1 MTTALTEFLVVLICN
16 ERTVYIDRWLPAE
29 CLIEAIVL
37 RRGRQIFISSDH
49 MGNIHQMIVNH
60 IGKIVG
66 WITVRLDQNHIVKLR
81 VIDRDISVNL
91 IVERRSS
98 FGRHINADHIWL
110 PFCKIRLNFLFAKG
124 QAMLVVDTDLCSAF
138 GNSGLQAVQT
148 FLVTE
153 TVISV
158 SLLDELLCIL
168 QVKAALISLAL
179 YIRTI
184 TPVFIRTL
192 IVDKSCLL

>member
-1 MTTALTEFLVVLICN
+1 
-16 ERTVYIDRWLPAE
+16 
-29 CLIEAIVL
+29 
-37 RRGRQIFISSDH
+37 
-49 MGNIHQMIVNH
+49 
-60 IGKIVG
+60 
-66 WITVRLDQNHIVKLR
+66 
-81 VIDRDISVNL
+81 
-91 IVERRSS
+91 
-98 FGRHINADHIWL
+98 
-110 PFCKIRLNFLFAKG
+110 
-124 QAMLVVDTDLCSAF
+124 MLVVDTDLCSAF

-179 YIRTI
+179 YIRTV